1 MKIFYKNGFYFE
13 GIHYNIPKDAV
24 EITKEY
30 YDELLNDAS
39 NGRSIIADN
48 NGFPIS
54 TITLESWKNKKC
66 EEIKKEFN
74 YIISEYPVKYTNGH
88 YYLPEYV
95 NDYINLL
102 PKYFDNKTMKIWDAS
117 GKEENV
123 VELTKEELTNLIK
136 FLSEIY
142 ETAYQN
148 KKVKESKLNALSKID
163 DSF

>member
-13 GIHYNIPKDAV
+13 GIHYNIPENAV
-24 EITKEY
+24 EITEQY
-30 YDELLNDAS
+30 YNELLNDAS
-39 NGRSIIADN
+39 NGRSIIADS

-54 TITLESWKNKKC
+54 TITLESWKEDKYK
-66 EEIKKEFN
+66 EIEKEFKF
-74 YIISEYPVKYTNGH
+74 IVSECPVQYTNKH

-95 NDYINLL
+95 NDYVKLL
-102 PKYFDNKTMKIWDAS
+102 PKYFDDKPMKIWDAS
-117 GKEENV
+117 GKEKNV
-123 VELTKEELTNLIK
+123 VEFTKEELIDLIK

-148 KKVKESKLNALSKID
+148 KKIKESKLESLNKID